1 MALNDK
7 LLRVLITGGTLTPNL
22 LATLSACMIRK
33 CAEGGGGG
41 GFHTKGAI
49 LDLCTIVHILA
60 YNDRGSGSKCA
71 VILE

>member
-1 MALNDK
+1 MINYS
-7 LLRVLITGGTLTPNL
+7 VYCTLTPNL

-41 GFHTKGAI
+41 FHTKGAI
-49 LDLCTIVHILA
+49 LDLCTIVHVLA

>member
-33 CAEGGGGG
+33 CAEGGGG
-41 GFHTKGAI
+41 
-49 LDLCTIVHILA
+49 LDLCTIVHVLA
-60 YNDRGSGSKCA
+60 DNDRGSGSKCA
-71 VILE
+71 V